1 MRNVGFF
8 ACGGSCTASG
18 CPTPHKMLYGFEIN
32 FNTCG
37 KAVYDN
43 AHGFGMRL
51 SKNRKSDFI
60 AEAEEIAV
68 AEQQRVE
75 IGTGAAALITEKFIR
90 SAYVTQESFAETI
103 AALVD
108 IFYEAKEESFDMLS
122 DDEIADIMFYFFEH
136 VSEGSTELLQGR
148 DMEEFCRSIRNGGI
162 SFE

>member
-1 MRNVGFF
+1 MDFQLSALINSSKTLSMQKR
-8 ACGGSCTASG
+8 CGSIMA
-18 CPTPHKMLYGFEIN
+18 MAD
-32 FNTCG
+32 
-37 KAVYDN
+37 KAAENGLKITVKD
-43 AHGFGMRL
+43 AE
-51 SKNRKSDFI
+51 FI

-68 AEQQRVE
+68 AERQRVE

-108 IFYEAKEESFDMLS
+108 IFYEAKEESFDMLY

>member
-1 MRNVGFF
+1 MDFQLSALINSSKTLSMQKR
-8 ACGGSCTASG
+8 CGSIMAMADIAAENGLKITA
-18 CPTPHKMLYGFEIN
+18 KE
-32 FNTCG
+32 
-37 KAVYDN
+37 AE
-43 AHGFGMRL
+43 
-51 SKNRKSDFI
+51 FI
-60 AEAEEIAV
+60 AETEENAV

-108 IFYEAKEESFDMLS
+108 IFYEAKEESFDMLY

>member
-1 MRNVGFF
+1 MDFQLS
-8 ACGGSCTASG
+8 A
-18 CPTPHKMLYGFEIN
+18 LIN
-32 FNTCG
+32 SSKT
-37 KAVYDN
+37 
-43 AHGFGMRL
+43 L
-51 SKNRKSDFI
+51 SMQKRCDSIMAMADIAAENGLKITVKDAEFI
-60 AEAEEIAV
+60 AEAEENAV

-75 IGTGAAALITEKFIR
+75 IGTGAAALITEKFII

-108 IFYEAKEESFDMLS
+108 IFYEAKEERFDMLS
-122 DDEIADIMFYFFEH
+122 DDEIADIMFYFFER

>member
-1 MRNVGFF
+1 MDFQLS
-8 ACGGSCTASG
+8 A
-18 CPTPHKMLYGFEIN
+18 LIN
-32 FNTCG
+32 SSKT
-37 KAVYDN
+37 
-43 AHGFGMRL
+43 L
-51 SKNRKSDFI
+51 SMQKRCDSIMAMADIAAENGLKITVKDAEFI

>member
-1 MRNVGFF
+1 MDFQLS
-8 ACGGSCTASG
+8 A
-18 CPTPHKMLYGFEIN
+18 LIN
-32 FNTCG
+32 SSKT
-37 KAVYDN
+37 
-43 AHGFGMRL
+43 L
-51 SKNRKSDFI
+51 SMQKRCDSIMAMADIAAENGLKITVKDAEFI
-60 AEAEEIAV
+60 AEAEENAV

-75 IGTGAAALITEKFIR
+75 IGTGAAALITEKFII

-122 DDEIADIMFYFFEH
+122 DDEIADIMFYFFER